1 MIDGAKDSLSYY
13 TAHFGPYQHKI
24 LRIIEFPRY
33 KSFAESFPNTVPFSE
48 SIGFI
53 AKVDDQ
59 DPQDIDYP
67 YFVTA
72 HEVAHQWWAHQEDPA
87 NVQGA
92 EFITES
98 LAEYSALLV
107 LKHKY
112 GEAKMLR
119 FLRYELNKYLLGRST
134 ENKRE
139 QPLMREDG
147 DAYVHYN
154 KGSLAIYELQDAI
167 GEDAVNQALAAFD
180 RKWAFQGPPYATSR
194 DLLAE
199 FRKVT
204 PADKQYLITDLFE
217 TITLF
222 DNRATEAS
230 YHAIGDGKYDVELK
244 VKAKKLRADGLGAET
259 EIPLN
264 DWIDIGVFDQDGN
277 VLYLQKQQIQSGD
290 STIKVIVD
298 KVPAKAGIDPL
309 NKLIDLTAE
318 DNVVEVAK
326 K

>member
-1 MIDGAKDSLSYY
+1 LYA
-13 TAHFGPYQHKI
+13 
-24 LRIIEFPRY
+24 
-33 KSFAESFPNTVPFSE
+33 
-48 SIGFI
+48 
-53 AKVDDQ
+53 
-59 DPQDIDYP
+59 
-67 YFVTA
+67 
-72 HEVAHQWWAHQEDPA
+72 
-87 NVQGA
+87 
-92 EFITES
+92 
-98 LAEYSALLV
+98 
-107 LKHKY
+107 
-112 GEAKMLR
+112 
-119 FLRYELNKYLLGRST
+119 
-134 ENKRE
+134 
-139 QPLMREDG
+139 
-147 DAYVHYN
+147 
-154 KGSLAIYELQDAI
+154 LQDAI
-167 GEDAVNQALAAFD
+167 GEEAVDQALAAFD

-204 PADKQYLITDLFE
+204 PPDKQYLITDLFE

-230 YHAIGDGKYDVELK
+230 YHAVSDGKYEVELK
-244 VKAKKLRADGLGAET
+244 VTAKKLRADGLGAET
-259 EIPLN
+259 EVPLN

-290 STIKVIVD
+290 STIKVVVD